1 MGASAKPRE
10 TRDEPAAGQLWLAW
24 GEDLGTLHREVEAG
38 SEELGLELGA
48 YLDATSFWETPRR
61 AAALAAQ
68 LPAALQRLKA
78 FRGPMP
84 KATDEVLRCKGA
96 TSARYLR
103 QLRRCVLQAGRCESG
118 WRWLDT
124 DKTRLGW
131 SRERADVARFP
142 TASAHSPRGAAM
154 APDEV
159 DPRRL
164 EGDGVNRQLPL
175 AQPKCPVLS
184 SVWYFTSVDGTIKR
198 KHKTKLD
205 AEYILKEFLKR
216 PLAGGIVA
224 YYVRTAVCAED
235 AQTGL
240 ADSGMAPTTIEYLN
254 EAQLRELLFNRQ
266 MERGDG
272 LLQKFLEPPDAR
284 NNMIRAQWSPKVCL
298 LERRINRLNLH
309 DTHYDMYE
317 RVVTFEG
324 PDFHSEV
331 TPVRGS
337 TLAGKIHQIADTIIQ
352 HVAGATND
360 RVKITRL
367 ALNFKVDYKD
377 RLHFLFASSLRLRGS
392 QPLEVNTMLQV
403 PEYIHRAQSVTR
415 ASPAVLMRSLVCPT
429 CHQKV
434 HPEMLFDVAYRVIIE
449 YEEQCLA
456 AQRKAKGGDAHLA
469 EEVPPTLRAMH
480 PRLQLSEYLALRKE
494 LAFHHKIARVC
505 EGCYLRF
512 STVQLGAKERLLAPE
527 LAEGCGG
534 DASVLFGTGDLD
546 PQRLALRRDA
556 TRQKILQ
563 RQAMEDAWWDALPA
577 PSAPK
582 RASSCPKL
590 PSWGPDHKGAVLWPP
605 APVLS
610 RRTALPPESLR
621 PSPPAGPRPRGC
633 ELQQVFSTQSPRRR
647 KSQVRGEPY
656 LKAIQDFTAQY
667 RHRAQEVLGPTA
679 ELALQGAV
687 DPKRPAT
694 EVAESEPEDAAHRS
708 DEETEESLGSARPVA
723 LRINESGSQG
733 HGGINTEHHQ
743 ALDRW
748 LPETN
753 FTAIDA
759 HELQRCTAARAC
771 PWVHPC

>member
-1 MGASAKPRE
+1 
-10 TRDEPAAGQLWLAW
+10 
-24 GEDLGTLHREVEAG
+24 
-38 SEELGLELGA
+38 
-48 YLDATSFWETPRR
+48 
-61 AAALAAQ
+61 
-68 LPAALQRLKA
+68 
-78 FRGPMP
+78 
-84 KATDEVLRCKGA
+84 
-96 TSARYLR
+96 
-103 QLRRCVLQAGRCESG
+103 
-118 WRWLDT
+118 
-124 DKTRLGW
+124 
-131 SRERADVARFP
+131 
-142 TASAHSPRGAAM
+142 
-154 APDEV
+154 
-159 DPRRL
+159 
-164 EGDGVNRQLPL
+164 
-175 AQPKCPVLS
+175 
-184 SVWYFTSVDGTIKR
+184 
-198 KHKTKLD
+198 
-205 AEYILKEFLKR
+205 
-216 PLAGGIVA
+216 
-224 YYVRTAVCAED
+224 
-235 AQTGL
+235 
-240 ADSGMAPTTIEYLN
+240 
-254 EAQLRELLFNRQ
+254 
-266 MERGDG
+266 
-272 LLQKFLEPPDAR
+272 
-284 NNMIRAQWSPKVCL
+284 
-298 LERRINRLNLH
+298 
-309 DTHYDMYE
+309 MYE

-708 DEETEESLGSARPVA
+708 DEETEEKVARKVTAASTPSTTRPPSRNSAPSSKPTSRPSTRTSSRGALHGSRSRPSSSPAVGMGARSGRPARPA
-723 LRINESGSQG
+723 SSPTLRSDGPGTKESCQMRSYAQVLRAFSAGLL
-733 HGGINTEHHQ
+733 Q
-743 ALDRW
+743 AECFSPHRD
-748 LPETN
+748 E
-753 FTAIDA
+753 A
-759 HELQRCTAARAC
+759 
-771 PWVHPC
+771 